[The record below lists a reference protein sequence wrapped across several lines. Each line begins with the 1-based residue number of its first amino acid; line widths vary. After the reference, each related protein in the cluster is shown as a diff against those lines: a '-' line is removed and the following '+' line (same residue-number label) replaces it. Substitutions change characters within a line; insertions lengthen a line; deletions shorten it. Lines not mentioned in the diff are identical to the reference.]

1 MKPWNVLNQLI
12 ISVDISLGIILWLPM
27 RFLSSY
33 KWLGIWDNFYLIK
46 NLFKVS
52 SGIIHLMIQSV
63 YHFCKEIWIIKR
75 VWQWKELTLH
85 LLMLKVCRIAA
96 KKINKKLIISLTR
109 INKKAQFLV
118 NLTQGLRKKMI
129 KTYQE
134 KRMRLLCSKEKYLKA
149 RIQRK
154 SSYNK
159 RKIRIKM
166 TKTKMK

>member
-1 MKPWNVLNQLI
+1 MLI
-12 ISVDISLGIILWLPM
+12 
-27 RFLSSY
+27 
-33 KWLGIWDNFYLIK
+33 
-46 NLFKVS
+46 
-52 SGIIHLMIQSV
+52 
-63 YHFCKEIWIIKR
+63 
-75 VWQWKELTLH
+75 
-85 LLMLKVCRIAA
+85 VCRIAA